1 MIIMM
6 MMIRKNFF
14 NIVILCDP
22 SRAKSKA
29 LLKLLESFYVHCA
42 PKIGLVMAV
51 SAETDKTGENDA
63 GVAMMNAYNYIAG
76 NKEPY
81 DALAFLTD
89 VYSRG
94 ESEEEDVT
102 VEEVR
107 EAFMENYGSDVRLD
121 DVFGEGSEY
130 DVGRQ
135 LAEEFVDRYCYRC
148 F

>member
-1 MIIMM
+1 MM

-29 LLKLLESFYVHCA
+29 LLKLLESFYVHRA
-42 PKIGLVMAV
+42 PTRIGLVMAV

-121 DVFGEGSEY
+121 DVFGEDSAY

-135 LAEEFVDRYCYRC
+135 LSEEFVDRYC
-148 F
+148 

>member
-1 MIIMM
+1 MTKI

-29 LLKLLESFYVHCA
+29 LLKLLESFYVHRA
-42 PKIGLVMAV
+42 PTRIGLVMAV

-94 ESEEEDVT
+94 ESEEVRT
-102 VEEVR
+102 VVVL
-107 EAFMENYGSDVRLD
+107 ENRGNGNSNNSFYYFYYHFIERL
-121 DVFGEGSEY
+121 
-130 DVGRQ
+130 
-135 LAEEFVDRYCYRC
+135 
-148 F
+148 